1 MSFDISADLS
11 DQELQELAK
20 LGPTFSPVLDSLTKG
35 VPVTVQAQR
44 MRKK

>member
-1 MSFDISADLS
+1 MPFCADLS
-11 DQELQELAK
+11 DQELQGLAK
-20 LGPTFSPVLDSLTKG
+20 LGPTFSPVLDFLTKG